1 MFQGYTSMEPLIT
14 FWRKVLLIYVKFLSQ
29 GRGKKTLGGGWE
41 REAFFIIQGVSGN
54 DKRVCLLQPLLI
66 DMGDKF
72 EMHKSLYVINGD
84 CNPLGR
90 DLMAKL
96 GV

>member
-1 MFQGYTSMEPLIT
+1 MKRRMISL
-14 FWRKVLLIYVKFLSQ
+14 V
-29 GRGKKTLGGGWE
+29 
-41 REAFFIIQGVSGN
+41 IQGVSGN